1 MVSKIDCL
9 PYFFN
14 PKIFYKSSNKIQKY
28 LGNCRES
35 NNMKKIL
42 IVDDA
47 AFVRKKIRL
56 LVEQNDFEVVGEAE
70 NGIEALNM
78 YKLYKPDIVTMDIT
92 MPLMDGIEALK
103 SILNFDPKAKVVVVS
118 ALGQEAQVKRAVLS
132 GAKSFIV
139 KPLNDEYVINALRKV
154 AAM

>member
-1 MVSKIDCL
+1 
-9 PYFFN
+9 
-14 PKIFYKSSNKIQKY
+14 
-28 LGNCRES
+28 
-35 NNMKKIL
+35 MKKIL